1 MRAVDLEVHGVETL
15 LPVFGLRHDRVLM
28 AVEDGRVIELLEGV
42 QEDLPVAANVAA
54 VVVALRQLFER
65 VVDRGDHRAE
75 EFGECLRRLLGEV
88 HEDEP
93 LPHLAVHRHEAV
105 VGLVDPE
112 ELTLLKDEGQAAFEI
127 VLPAVILAGEL
138 PAGSTDLLGRVVGPH
153 QLVAA
158 VAADVVEG
166 ADLVVHA
173 ADDDQRG
180 ARDVERL
187 GEEAALF
194 AGAARP
200 VRRSARPLEDGLAL
214 ELVELG

>member
-1 MRAVDLEVHGVETL
+1 MGLYNSGRQEPARAPARRTHAMRAVDLEVTWCRNPCCLV
-15 LPVFGLRHDRVLM
+15 VGLRHHRVLV

-75 EFGECLRRLLGEV
+75 ELGERLARLLGEV

-112 ELTLLKDEGQAAFEI
+112 ELALLKDEG
-127 VLPAVILAGEL
+127 AGGRRDRTSSRGTCRRT
-138 PAGSTDLLGRVVGPH
+138 AGRFH
-153 QLVAA
+153 
-158 VAADVVEG
+158 
-166 ADLVVHA
+166 
-173 ADDDQRG
+173 
-180 ARDVERL
+180 
-187 GEEAALF
+187 
-194 AGAARP
+194 
-200 VRRSARPLEDGLAL
+200 
-214 ELVELG
+214 

>member
-1 MRAVDLEVHGVETL
+1 M
-15 LPVFGLRHDRVLM
+15 
-28 AVEDGRVIELLEGV
+28 IELLEGV

-112 ELTLLKDEGQAAFEI
+112 ELALLKDEGASGRRDRTVQPWYLQANCRQVPLISSAGWSVHTSLLPRWRQTLWKARILSSMPRTTISE
-127 VLPAVILAGEL
+127 VLRDREL
-138 PAGSTDLLGRVVGPH
+138 
-153 QLVAA
+153 
-158 VAADVVEG
+158 
-166 ADLVVHA
+166 
-173 ADDDQRG
+173 
-180 ARDVERL
+180 L
-187 GEEAALF
+187 GEEAALSPELLDPPDVQP
-194 AGAARP
+194 G
-200 VRRSARPLEDGLAL
+200 PLEDGLAL